1 MKSEYP
7 WRQPIHSQNV
17 RRLYDSITNEIK
29 MQVSNPYIASTL
41 LNWDVDIQNEIES
54 LPHHIELHRSTN
66 TIFKEGEFGVYIAEV
81 KVERRPACLCCI
93 SVCYPTP
100 DFMEVSEWVWS
111 SCGSIHIS
119 VYCDMVIIINI

>member
-1 MKSEYP
+1 MYILGRMKSEYP

-41 LNWDVDIQNEIES
+41 LNWDVDIQNEFES

-81 KVERRPACLCCI
+81 KVERRKDQLIVEPKVDTNNFI
-93 SVCYPTP
+93 YYY
-100 DFMEVSEWVWS
+100 F
-111 SCGSIHIS
+111 HIKRKL
-119 VYCDMVIIINI
+119 